1 MNVQGKPLSLAK
13 NDLGHGGSIKRK
25 AEPSSEVTLDVKA
38 DLITVIRHNRLVCAL
53 ACLTALAFV
62 FISEGSYWQSVD
74 TLDDLGAMAKA
85 HTSIRVLQQGL
96 LNAETG
102 QRGYLLTHRK
112 IYLEPYDEGIK
123 EINNSLQFLSFYA
136 VGKPALAKA
145 VNEVRDLT
153 GSKLSEMALTLKLH
167 DEGNATAAMELVMNG
182 IGRTDMNSIRAIG
195 EKLLT
200 IEKVGVAESRAD
212 IYRTLML
219 SRSAMAVLSALSLL
233 ALFLYLRQTY
243 VLKQQQFVLQR
254 SLQQERDRLE
264 LEVFERTAEL
274 TNLTHY
280 LQTARE
286 DERSR
291 LARNLHDDLGALLT
305 SAKLD
310 AARIKSR
317 VTDKAPEAL
326 ELLAHLVTTL
336 NSGIALGRSIIEDL
350 RPSALSNLGLVSTL
364 EILAREFTD
373 HTGLP
378 VHCTLVSVRLE
389 PPAELM
395 VYRLVQ
401 EAMTN
406 ITKYAKAKQ
415 VWVKLG
421 STVGQVEV
429 SVQDDGV
436 GFDTSVKTNSAYG
449 LMGMRF
455 RVEAEGGVL
464 TLTSWLGAGTLIRA
478 NLPEFGTHSVV
489 PAISSRI

>member
-1 MNVQGKPLSLAK
+1 MNVQGQPLSLAK
-13 NDLGHGGSIKRK
+13 NDLGHGGPIQRK
-25 AEPSSEVTLDVKA
+25 PESPQQATLDVKA
-38 DLITVIRHNRLVCAL
+38 DVFTVIRHNRLVCAL
-53 ACLTALAFV
+53 AFLTALAFV

-85 HTSIRVLQQGL
+85 RTSIRALQEGL

-102 QRGYLLTHRK
+102 QRGYLLTRRK
-112 IYLEPYDEGIK
+112 SYLEPYDEGIK
-123 EINNSLQFLSFYA
+123 DINDSLQFLSLYA
-136 VGKPALAKA
+136 IGKPALAQAVHEVKA
-145 VNEVRDLT
+145 LT
-153 GSKLSEMALTLKLH
+153 SAKLTEMATTLKLQ
-167 DEGNATAAMELVMNG
+167 DEGNAAAALELVMSG
-182 IGRTDMNSIRAIG
+182 IGSADMSSIRIIG
-195 EKLLT
+195 EKLLA
-200 IEKVGVAESRAD
+200 IEQVDVMESRAD
-212 IYRTLML
+212 IYRTLLL

-233 ALFLYLRQTY
+233 ALYLYLRQTY
-243 VLKQQQFVLQR
+243 MLKQQQFVLQR

-274 TNLTHY
+274 TKLTHY

-317 VTDKAPEAL
+317 VTEKAPEAL

-350 RPSALSNLGLVSTL
+350 RPSALSNLGLVPTL
-364 EILAREFTD
+364 EILAREFSD

-378 VHCTLVSVRLE
+378 VHCTFAQVRLE
-389 PPAELM
+389 PAAELM

-421 STVGQVEV
+421 STLGQVEV

-436 GFDTSVKTNSAYG
+436 GFDTGAKTNSAYG

-464 TLTSWLGAGTLIRA
+464 TLTSWLGAGTLIQA
-478 NLPEFGTHSVV
+478 HLPETAATSS
-489 PAISSRI
+489 ISAFEA